1 MCLFSTYE
9 SFACMYIY
17 VSGGQ
22 KGLDTPELAG
32 AMESCESPCGVWDV
46 NRVPMQERA

>member
-1 MCLFSTYE
+1 MCLFYTYE

-22 KGLDTPELAG
+22 KGLDTLELAG
-32 AMESCESPCGVWDV
+32 AMESRESPCGVWDL
-46 NRVPMQERA
+46 NWVPMQEQA